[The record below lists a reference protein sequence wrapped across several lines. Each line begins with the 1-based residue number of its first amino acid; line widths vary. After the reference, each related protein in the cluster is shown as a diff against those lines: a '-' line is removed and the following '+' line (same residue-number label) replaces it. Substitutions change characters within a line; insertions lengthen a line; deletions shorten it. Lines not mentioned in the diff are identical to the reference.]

1 MTIKLENLVKK
12 MKLEVINKS
21 SDYSNISIE
30 NDEINRPGLQ

>member
-21 SDYSNISIE
+21 SDYSYSFCCAAAH
-30 NDEINRPGLQ
+30 P